1 MKKLLLATS
10 ALVLAGA
17 AVSPAMA
24 AEKIKLGLGGKM
36 EQYFGV
42 TSQDDQPGY
51 DLTSTGIMT
60 DTEVYF
66 SGATTLDNGLT
77 IGAMIQLEAQTNTGT
92 PNADEQYAYIE
103 GAFVQIQAGQ
113 KEGVHAQLAHEAP
126 QYGLADDDFGDWFR
140 PGDYFGN
147 FMNGWNGLDTTLSN
161 DDASVSYISPSLAG
175 FSLGLTWTPSPNGAL
190 QANTVASNHNQ
201 YEAAIAYNGEF
212 GGVAIGADIAYI
224 GESGA
229 DDNNISTT
237 DQAAWR
243 GGLVLGYAGFE
254 VGGSYL
260 RTDDND
266 GTRGDDREVWN
277 AGIGYSTG
285 PYGVSITYT
294 ASTLDYASGDKDKL
308 YSVYL
313 GGTYEMG
320 PGVTLV
326 GGLFHA
332 EAERDL
338 ANAADPE
345 DVDAM
350 GAVVGL
356 QLEF

>member
-1 MKKLLLATS
+1 
-10 ALVLAGA
+10 
-17 AVSPAMA
+17 MA

-42 TSQDDQPGY
+42 TSQDDAPGF
-51 DLTSTGIMT
+51 DPTTTGIAT

-77 IGAMIQLEAQTNTGT
+77 IGAMIQLEAQTNAT
-92 PNADEQYAYIE
+92 PQNENADEQYAYIE
-103 GAFVQIQAGQ
+103 GAFGQIQAGQ
-113 KEGVHAQLAHEAP
+113 KEGVHAQMAHEAP
-126 QYGLADDDFGDWFR
+126 QYGLADDDFGDWFA
-140 PGDYFGN
+140 PGDYYAG

-161 DDASVSYISPSLAG
+161 DDASISYISPSLAG
-175 FSLGLTWTPSPNGAL
+175 FSVGLTWTPSPGGAL
-190 QANTVASNHNQ
+190 QANTVTNAHNQ

-212 GGVAIGADIAYI
+212 GGVAIGADVAYI

-229 DDNNISTT
+229 DDNNATTT

-243 GGLVLGYAGFE
+243 GGLVIGYAGFE

-266 GTRGDDREVWN
+266 GARGDDREVWN
-277 AGIGYSTG
+277 AGIGYRTG

-294 ASTLDYASGDKDKL
+294 ASTLDYGNGNKDKL
-308 YSVYL
+308 YNVYL
-313 GGTYEMG
+313 GGTYAMG

-326 GGLFHA
+326 GALYHA
-332 EAERDL
+332 EAERRL
-338 ANAADPE
+338 ANAPDPE
-345 DVDAM
+345 DVDAL